1 MIQMS
6 QSRNTYRAVQ
16 AVGPGQ
22 LELTEKPLID
32 PQRVYVRIRVEVRGV
47 RYTDAA
53 TTIEGALPIQWPR
66 VPGQGLHC
74 AQVSTRD
81 RPLLAPIGG
90 QLLLSSSSTWKS
102 PRWAIN
108 LDPRY
113 YRTGE
118 GR

>member
-1 MIQMS
+1 MS

-16 AVGPGQ
+16 AVGSGQ

-32 PQRVYVRIRVEVRGV
+32 PQRVYVRIRVEARGV

-53 TTIEGALPIQWPR
+53 TTIEGAFR
-66 VPGQGLHC
+66 SSGHASRGQRLHC

-81 RPLLAPIGG
+81 RPFLAPIGG

-108 LDPRY
+108 LDPR
-113 YRTGE
+113 
-118 GR
+118 